1 MKRDLDLVRK
11 ILLAIEAHEDATG
24 HSWITL
30 GKINNYSQKQ
40 VSYHVSLLHEGGL
53 IEAIDL
59 SDNLKFYWEPKS
71 LTWYGHEFLDSARN
85 ETLWKEAK
93 KQMKNIGS
101 SSFQVLLQILLKLA
115 ESQIPS

>member
-1 MKRDLDLVRK
+1 MKRDLDLVRS
-11 ILLAIEAHEDATG
+11 ILLAIENDEEATG
-24 HSWITL
+24 RSLVNLRIDD
-30 GKINNYSQKQ
+30 GYSQEQ
-40 VSYHVSLLHEGGL
+40 VSYHVKLLHEAGL
-53 IEAIDL
+53 IEAIDFSGGIYL
-59 SDNLKFYWEPKS
+59 RWEPQS